1 MLKKVNKIFANLGLM
16 GVLALI
22 LSLPIIS
29 VGLAGFTNTGEKSV
43 VLSSQDERTNQQQ
56 IQKPIPEDINKIIQR
71 IEEEMAKE
79 ATQSTE

>member
-56 IQKPIPEDINKIIQR
+56 IQKPIPEDINKI
-71 IEEEMAKE
+71 
-79 ATQSTE
+79 